1 MTKDKAM
8 VTDAMVEAFVLT
20 SSIAPGD
27 NVDRIKAGLSAALT
41 LERGEAEP
49 VAVKP
54 LRWKGPDA
62 SGEYHSLDGL
72 WGYIIRAG
80 NGNGFWL
87 TEVGGYFRSVEGAQ
101 YAAQYDYETRIL
113 STLSKRGEAEET
125 PAPSDVYAILKRYRD
140 LERFSWDYASQM
152 AREIAAIEILKK
164 WADDPDLS
172 LTLQGTPSDCDKLQA
187 DIRTALDTIAPSPV
201 HHVSAREIAIQMR
214 DKHSTPTGDA
224 YTCGAWDMAQRIIF
238 KLEAT
243 PPPQPT
249 ELAAVSTPSPEGRL

>member
-27 NVDRIKAGLSAALT
+27 NVDRIKAGLSEALT

-125 PAPSDVYAILKRYRD
+125 PAAVQHVVARPTFPILNSDGARIDYQLVADHGGQAQKNHYQSVERLAQRGGLSWSEIHAVLHGRAFQKIDQNTAIIECRALEARY
-140 LERFSWDYASQM
+140 LA
-152 AREIAAIEILKK
+152 
-164 WADDPDLS
+164 
-172 LTLQGTPSDCDKLQA
+172 
-187 DIRTALDTIAPSPV
+187 ALD
-201 HHVSAREIAIQMR
+201 
-214 DKHSTPTGDA
+214 
-224 YTCGAWDMAQRIIF
+224 
-238 KLEAT
+238 T

-249 ELAAVSTPSPEGRL
+249 ELAAVSTPSPEGRI